1 MRAFDPKQKGVVL
14 QLVAAKGGSG
24 RPFLAIMT
32 PSNAAL
38 PPGVRLALG
47 NQGATIP
54 FRNCTPQACQAI
66 TPLDGNLLYLLNTI
80 PQVQVGYNVASGQ
93 PVNYQLP
100 TAGFNQAYAAWS
112 GAEQGLGPI
121 PTEAPPPP
129 ANGAQGA
136 AKPGAPAAG
145 AKATNSGRRC
155 SETAPRLGRG
165 GDCRRRKKIGRRLIQ
180 ADACDKIQ
188 PHHGRAD
195 GKLQMRRGSRMIASR
210 AVVVN

>member
-1 MRAFDPKQKGVVL
+1 
-14 QLVAAKGGSG
+14 
-24 RPFLAIMT
+24 MT

-66 TPLDGNLLYLLNTI
+66 TPLDGNLLYLLNTT

-121 PTEAPPPP
+121 PTEAPAP
-129 ANGAQGA
+129 ANAAPG

-145 AKATNSGRRC
+145 AKAG
-155 SETAPRLGRG
+155 APAAAAAKAPAPAG
-165 GDCRRRKKIGRRLIQ
+165 GAAAAAK
-180 ADACDKIQ
+180 
-188 PHHGRAD
+188 
-195 GKLQMRRGSRMIASR
+195 
-210 AVVVN
+210 